1 MSTERTHWFSRL
13 GLIIIILLSGVA
25 LLPIQELS
33 AEKLNW
39 QNVGAIYSPQLRLR
53 EDRGRPGSAFFY
65 RATGYPPNTTAT
77 VYIDGSPRGTVPVN
91 RRGQSY
97 FLIQTEMNDDLDR
110 YYVTLMVDANASAT
124 EDFRL
129 EDDEPIVPPPPGY
142 NGPIFFLTP

>member
-13 GLIIIILLSGVA
+13 GLILVILLSGLA
-25 LLPIQELS
+25 LLPIKELS

-39 QNVGAIYSPQLRLR
+39 QNIGALYSPDLRLR

-77 VYIDGSPRGTVPVN
+77 VLIDGVERGTVPVN

-97 FLIQTEMNDDLDR
+97 FLIQTESDDLARRHD
-110 YYVTLMVDANASAT
+110 VTLMVDENASET

-129 EDDEPIVPPPPGY
+129 EWDEPLVPPPPGY